1 MMPKALYGA
10 VWVIKNVY
18 CDGAER
24 LTERVLL
31 FTSYRCGLIHS
42 TERLRSQVE
51 WRWIVGSRGAGS
63 LRCTS
68 YMKGLVLQ
76 PLCEAYCCVL
86 IIQCIELKYRYL

>member
-31 FTSYRCGLIHS
+31 FTSYRFRLIHS
-42 TERLRSQVE
+42 AELLKSPASAGARAGLV
-51 WRWIVGSRGAGS
+51 RGAGVS
-63 LRCTS
+63 RLRH
-68 YMKGLVLQ
+68 GPVLVHHRFCEN
-76 PLCEAYCCVL
+76 PLIAT
-86 IIQCIELKYRYL
+86 

>member
-42 TERLRSQVE
+42 AERLRSRVE
-51 WRWIVGSRGAGS
+51 QRWTVGSMLWGVGGVFDRPQFWFVA
-63 LRCTS
+63 
-68 YMKGLVLQ
+68 
-76 PLCEAYCCVL
+76 CCA
-86 IIQCIELKYRYL
+86 